1 MVLAM
6 EVEVK
11 QSTLI
16 QLTLPIFLELLL
28 MTVVGNIDII
38 MVSKFSD
45 KGVGVLG
52 GMSQILYTQSVI
64 FSFISI
70 GTGILISQY
79 VGAKKQEKIFEVIGV
94 SLLLNIII
102 SLILGII
109 YWYFAHDILAKIKLS
124 EELISIGINYF
135 RVVGGI
141 CIFQAVTV
149 TASSALR
156 SFGYAKIPLY
166 INVLINLINILMN
179 GMFLFGWM
187 GAPILGV
194 TGVGIATIFSR
205 MIGFIIALSVLKK
218 YCKFS

>member
-1 MVLAM
+1 M

-70 GTGILISQY
+70 G
-79 VGAKKQEKIFEVIGV
+79 
-94 SLLLNIII
+94 
-102 SLILGII
+102 
-109 YWYFAHDILAKIKLS
+109 
-124 EELISIGINYF
+124 
-135 RVVGGI
+135 
-141 CIFQAVTV
+141 
-149 TASSALR
+149 
-156 SFGYAKIPLY
+156 
-166 INVLINLINILMN
+166 
-179 GMFLFGWM
+179 
-187 GAPILGV
+187 
-194 TGVGIATIFSR
+194 
-205 MIGFIIALSVLKK
+205 
-218 YCKFS
+218 